1 MVECVINPSGGNTQN
16 KNPFG
21 TQQQLQNRK
30 IIAFETFSNQD
41 VANSPITPANPVIP
55 ATVFA
60 GAFLTLYTSA
70 IPADPAKGIQ
80 KQAEGLYFDQLP
92 LSMFRRM
99 YNANTSA
106 SAATSGGSRLFMIRP
121 TEMSW
126 TKCYVS
132 IPTSLPLTQVCS
144 VLLLVH
150 YLDINDDGKEYM

>member
-1 MVECVINPSGGNTQN
+1 MLECPINPSGGFTQG
-16 KNPFG
+16 KNPFA

-41 VANSPITPANPVIP
+41 VLNSPITPANPVIP
-55 ATVFA
+55 ASVFQ
-60 GAFLTLYTSA
+60 GAFLTLYTAA
-70 IPADPAKGIQ
+70 IPATSTSP

-99 YNANTSA
+99 YNANTNA
-106 SAATSGGSRLFMIRP
+106 TAATSGGSRLFMIRP

-126 TKCYVS
+126 TKCYIS
-132 IPTSLPLTQVCS
+132 IPTSLPLSQVS
-144 VLLLVH
+144 SALLLVH